1 MPETQPATINQELY
15 RCLSLYQQQAQRVPS
30 LGSWASTAS
39 IILDGQPF
47 TFDRHEYL
55 REPYNDLHPNQV
67 EMKAAQMGLTSKAM
81 LRAMWSARWGKFRGI
96 LYLFPSK
103 TDVLDFS
110 KGRIAPLIADN
121 PDTIGMWVTDTD
133 TAGLKKVWNTYLY
146 LRGMVSKIGLKSIPV
161 DLIIY
166 DELDEAS
173 PARVDMAQE
182 RMGHSEY
189 KESLKLSNPTIPDY
203 GIHKAFE
210 LTDQRYWLLKCP
222 SCGHSTCL
230 EDTFPNCLVE
240 TKDGVIRA
248 CERCGAALD
257 PAVGEWVAKHPGVT
271 DQRGYHYSQL
281 FSQFVTPG
289 EILKQFRTTTNLQD
303 FYNLKIGVAYI
314 EAENRLSVEEVL
326 HLCGTDGIVSSDA
339 GPCSMGVDQGKDLH
353 VVVGKRGSDR
363 LDSLIHIGVY
373 RDWEELDR
381 LMMNFHVSRCVVDAL
396 PETRNAR
403 AFAERHK
410 GKVYLNYYNQHQ
422 KGGYAWNE
430 GELIVSCNRTES
442 LDESHNQIMFRKIYL
457 PKACEV
463 VKEFAQHLHN
473 VAKKLEEDEDT
484 GSKRYIYVKL
494 GTDHFRHALNYE
506 CMARTQIGAGE
517 KPKAAPYVPPTNPR
531 GTWMGT

>member
-289 EILKQFRTTTNLQD
+289 EILK
-303 FYNLKIGVAYI
+303 
-314 EAENRLSVEEVL
+314 
-326 HLCGTDGIVSSDA
+326 
-339 GPCSMGVDQGKDLH
+339 
-353 VVVGKRGSDR
+353 
-363 LDSLIHIGVY
+363 
-373 RDWEELDR
+373 
-381 LMMNFHVSRCVVDAL
+381 
-396 PETRNAR
+396 
-403 AFAERHK
+403 
-410 GKVYLNYYNQHQ
+410 
-422 KGGYAWNE
+422 
-430 GELIVSCNRTES
+430 
-442 LDESHNQIMFRKIYL
+442 
-457 PKACEV
+457 
-463 VKEFAQHLHN
+463 
-473 VAKKLEEDEDT
+473 
-484 GSKRYIYVKL
+484 
-494 GTDHFRHALNYE
+494 
-506 CMARTQIGAGE
+506 
-517 KPKAAPYVPPTNPR
+517 
-531 GTWMGT
+531 